1 MKKSRILIRVGAI
14 CGILAC
20 IVDATASTVLGNRI
34 PDYNHLRSPLS
45 QLGIR
50 SSPVAHEIA
59 FWWVMMGILIMLF
72 GLSIYLAFPGKKG
85 KAMMAAILVILYGMG
100 EGLGSSLFPA
110 DQAGMA
116 HSATG
121 IFHILIGGIG
131 VLGLAFFPLVMQ
143 KLLSGIRKF
152 SLIIFILGLLGVLF
166 FLSSRFIKDP
176 YNIIVEYRGL
186 TQRYFITI
194 YYIYILVIAF
204 RLFLMK
210 GAD

>member
-1 MKKSRILIRVGAI
+1 MLIQVGAL

-20 IVDATASTVLGNRI
+20 MVDATASTVLGNRI
-34 PDYNHLRSPLS
+34 PDYDHLRSPLS

-59 FWWVMMGILIMLF
+59 FWWVMMGILIILF
-72 GLSIYLAFPGKKG
+72 GLSIYLAFPEKKG
-85 KAMMAAILVILYGMG
+85 KAMVAAILVILYGMG

-116 HSATG
+116 LSATG

-143 KLLSGIRKF
+143 DLLSGIRKF
-152 SLIIFILGLLGVLF
+152 SLIIFILGLLGVLL
-166 FLSSRFIKDP
+166 FLSSRFFKDP
-176 YNIIVEYRGL
+176 HNIIAEYRGL
-186 TQRYFITI
+186 SQRYFITI

-204 RLFLMK
+204 RLFLM
-210 GAD
+210 GNAD